1 MGVLLPIHIVGAT
14 LGILAGSLALV
25 VAKGRPMHR
34 KAGTVFVYA
43 MLTMCISAGLIA
55 VMKVQ
60 LPNIMASILTSYLVV
75 TALTTVRPPSAAQR
89 RLEIALTV
97 VASLLSAVT
106 LAAGFYALTLPRRVF
121 VGAPAPAFFI
131 FGIIALIAVAGDVRV
146 LRRGPLR
153 GARRLA
159 RHLWRMC
166 WALWIAVA
174 SFLSIR
180 SRAVFV
186 FGERLAT
193 PTLRITLVL
202 LPLILMVYWL
212 WRVRGGRANRLL
224 RSFSAEPSPQSSPT
238 AAR

>member
-1 MGVLLPIHIVGAT
+1 MDVLLPIHIVGAT
-14 LGILAGSLALV
+14 LGILAGALALV
-25 VAKGRPMHR
+25 VAKGRPLHR
-34 KAGTVFVYA
+34 KAGSVFVYA
-43 MLTMCISAGLIA
+43 MVTMCISAGLIA

-60 LPNIMASILTSYLVV
+60 LPNIIASVLTSYLVV
-75 TALTTVRPPSAAQR
+75 TGWMTVRPPSAAQR
-89 RLEIALTV
+89 RLDIGLTA
-97 VASLLSAVT
+97 VASLLGAAA
-106 LAAGFYALTLPRRVF
+106 LAAGLYAMTLPRRIF
-121 VGAPAPAFFI
+121 IGAPAPAFLI
-131 FGIIALIAVAGDVRV
+131 FGIVALIAVTGDVRV
-146 LRRGPLR
+146 LRRGRLR
-153 GARRLA
+153 GARRLS

-174 SFLSIR
+174 SFLSVR

-193 PTLRITLVL
+193 PTLRITLIL

-224 RSFSAEPSPQSSPT
+224 RSFSAHPSPESSST